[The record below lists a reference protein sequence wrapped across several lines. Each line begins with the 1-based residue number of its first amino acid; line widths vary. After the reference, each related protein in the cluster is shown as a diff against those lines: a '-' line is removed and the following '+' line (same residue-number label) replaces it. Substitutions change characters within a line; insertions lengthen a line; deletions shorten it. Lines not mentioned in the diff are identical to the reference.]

1 MFEKITPEQA
11 GFSAESVIEF
21 INKAQKRGAS
31 THGILMMK
39 GDKIFAEAYWKPFHQ
54 DFCHRMYSQTK
65 SFVGIAIGLL
75 QEEGKLSIH
84 DKIVDYFP
92 EKINGELAKYLKDQT
107 IKDMLTMS
115 TIGNPADYWF
125 TSKYDDRTQLYLN
138 DDRNGAP
145 HASGTI
151 WQYDS
156 SGSQVLSA
164 LVEKLSG
171 KSLLDY
177 MKEKLFNEMGTFQ
190 TATVLKCRNGDS
202 WGDSAMV
209 CTLRDIASF
218 GRLLMQK
225 GVWNGKRLMNEE
237 YIREA
242 TSKVVDNKMDA
253 HYCAYHQ
260 GYGYQIW
267 TVANGGFMFNG
278 MGDQVTLCYP
288 EQDLLFTFNS
298 DNQGT
303 NLVRQAFV
311 VNFEDMFVEK
321 AQNTPLPENKAAN
334 EKLAKLIDGLKLRA
348 VQGEEDSAFRQELD
362 GQEYIC
368 DENPMGITKFS
379 FHFTDKTKGELRYT
393 KASGEK
399 VLPFGVNYNEFGKFP
414 EYGYSNDFGG
424 VRTTDGFLYDDAVS
438 FVWLEEKKLL
448 VYAQVIDRYFG
459 NVSMIFAF
467 KGDYATAKFTK
478 AAEDFMW
485 DYNGVMSARKAKK

>member
-21 INKAQKRGAS
+21 IKKAEKRGAS

-75 QEEGKLSIH
+75 QEEGKLSID
-84 DKIVDYFP
+84 DKIIDYFP
-92 EKINGELAKYLKDQT
+92 EKIDGEIAKYLSEQT

-115 TIGNPADYWF
+115 TVGNPTDYWF
-125 TSKYDDRTQLYLN
+125 TSVDYDDRTRLYLN
-138 DDRNGAP
+138 NDRKGNTRP
-145 HASGTI
+145 SGTL

-156 SGSQVLSA
+156 PGSQVLSS

-177 MKEKLFNEMGTFQ
+177 MKDKLFNEMGTFQ

-202 WGDSAMV
+202 WGDSAMI

-218 GRLLMQK
+218 ARLLMQK
-225 GVWNGKRLMNEE
+225 GVWNGKRLMNEQ
-237 YIREA
+237 YIMEA
-242 TSKVVDNKMDA
+242 TSKIVDNREDA
-253 HYCAYHQ
+253 VYSAYNQ

-267 TVANGGFMFNG
+267 KVSHDGFAFVG
-278 MGDQVTLCYP
+278 MGDQMTLCYP
-288 EQDLLFTFNS
+288 KQDLLFTFTS
-298 DNQGT
+298 DNQGGHF
-303 NLVRQAFV
+303 VRQAFI

-321 AQNTPLPENKAAN
+321 AQDAPLCENKTAN
-334 EKLAKLIDGLKLRA
+334 EELAKLIDGLKLRA
-348 VQGEEDSAFRQELD
+348 VQGEEDSSFRQELD

-368 DENPMGITKFS
+368 EENPMGISKFS

-393 KASGEK
+393 KDSGEK
-399 VLPFGVNYNEFGKFP
+399 VLKFGVNYNEFGKFP
-414 EYGYSNDFGG
+414 EYGYSNEFGG
-424 VRTTDGFLYDDAVS
+424 MRTTDGFQYKDAVS
-438 FVWLEEKKLL
+438 FAWLQEKKLM

-459 NVSMIFAF
+459 NVSMVFAF
-467 KGDYATAKFTK
+467 KDNHASARCTK
-478 AAEDFMW
+478 TAEDFMW
-485 DYNGVMSARKAKK
+485 DYNGTLVAHKA

>member
-1 MFEKITPEQA
+1 
-11 GFSAESVIEF
+11 
-21 INKAQKRGAS
+21 
-31 THGILMMK
+31 MMK
-39 GDKIFAEAYWKPFHQ
+39 GDKIFAEAYWKPFHK

-92 EKINGELAKYLKDQT
+92 EKIDGEITGYLKDQT
-107 IKDMLTMS
+107 IKEMLTMS
-115 TIGNPADYWF
+115 TDGGATESWF
-125 TSKYDDRTQLYLN
+125 ISKDDDRTHLYMNN
-138 DDRNGAP
+138 DRKGRSHP
-145 HASGTI
+145 SGTI

-156 SGSQVLSA
+156 SGSQVLSS

-171 KSLLDY
+171 KSLLAY

-225 GVWNGKRLMNEE
+225 GVWNGKRLMNED

-242 TSKVVDNKMDA
+242 TSKVVDNHMDA

-267 TVANGGFMFNG
+267 KLSHDGFMFNG

-288 EQDLLFTFNS
+288 KQDLLFTFTS

-303 NLVRQAFV
+303 NLVRQSFV

-321 AQNTPLPENKAAN
+321 VQDTPLPENKGAN
-334 EKLAKLIDGLKLRA
+334 EELAKLIDGLKLRA
-348 VQGEEDSAFRQELD
+348 VQGEDDSPFRKELD

-368 DENPMGITKFS
+368 EENPMGITKFS

-424 VRTTDGFLYDDAVS
+424 LRTTDGFLYNDAVS
-438 FVWLEEKKLL
+438 FAWLEEKKVM

-459 NVSMIFAF
+459 NVSMIFGF
-467 KGDYATAKFTK
+467 KGNDVTAKFTK
-478 AAEDFMW
+478 IAEDFMW
-485 DYNGVMSARKAKK
+485 DYNGVMVAHKVTK